1 MKWRRGLL
9 PLVSLMV
16 VAPTLVALL
25 FSGYGLFRQQKAMIA
40 FSQAYALNL
49 AEGLA
54 AEASETNQDRRHGE
68 GGFRR
73 DHLQRMLTVGP
84 PVPGWVVIVDA
95 QGQIHEGHQRFQGEI
110 NRELQ
115 EAVSSVFSSGVY
127 RTLTLGDRGGRA
139 PMAAAIYPTR
149 DHRRA
154 VVVAISWRPIPGPL
168 MDALAYQ
175 PTISFIVSAL
185 TLLGFFLMWR
195 WCILPL
201 RSLAGRIETLQWG
214 RDGLV
219 RRPVGPLLE
228 LRELQQTISELAQSA
243 VERERLKRNY
253 VADIVKT
260 QEEER
265 LWLAQEIHDS
275 ALQSVAALIQ
285 RLQLSLRGLERPQGD
300 LSRVREHLEQAQN
313 SAMAAVQEMRDVCD
327 RLSPPW
333 VGLGVARALEELV
346 NRLSRIHG
354 MDITAE
360 ISGDGLAELPEGAV
374 LSVCRIVQEALSNAA
389 RHGEATAATVELK
402 SDGKTMTLTVR
413 DNGKGIAGELDPEK
427 LRVGGHRGVAGM
439 TERAGL
445 LKGSVTIGS
454 LPQGGAEVRM
464 TAPLLP
470 KM

>member
-1 MKWRRGLL
+1 MRWRRWLL

-16 VAPTLVALL
+16 VVPTLVALL

-54 AEASETNQDRRHGE
+54 AEASETNQRYGE
-68 GGFRR
+68 GGRHR
-73 DHLQRMLTVGP
+73 GHLQRMLTIGP
-84 PVPGWVVIVDA
+84 PVPGWVAIVDYR
-95 QGQIHEGHQRFQGEI
+95 GQVLQQSRPFPQDHNPEL
-110 NRELQ
+110 RE
-115 EAVSSVFSSGVY
+115 AIASVFTSGVY
-127 RTLTLGDRGGRA
+127 KTLTLDDRRGRA
-139 PMAAAIYPTR
+139 PMAAAVYPTR
-149 DHRRA
+149 DHQQA
-154 VVVAISWRPIPGPL
+154 VIVAISWHPIPGPL
-168 MDALAYQ
+168 MEALAYQ

-185 TLLGFFLMWR
+185 ALMGFFLMWR

-201 RSLAGRIETLQWG
+201 RSLAGRIEVLHWG
-214 RDGLV
+214 KDSLPQC
-219 RRPVGPLLE
+219 PVGPLLE

-243 VERERLKRNY
+243 LERERLKRTY
-253 VADIVKT
+253 VADIVRT

-265 LWLAQEIHDS
+265 LRLAREIHDS

-285 RLQLSLRGLERPQGD
+285 RLQLSLRGLEKPQAD
-300 LSRVREHLEQAQN
+300 LSRVRDHLEQAQN

-333 VGLGVARALEELV
+333 VGLGMARALEELT

-354 MDITAE
+354 IEIALE
-360 ISGDGLAELPEGAV
+360 ISGDGLNDLPEGAV
-374 LSVCRIVQEALSNAA
+374 LSVCRIVQEAISNAV
-389 RHGEATAATVELK
+389 RHGKATSATVELK
-402 SDGKTMTLTVR
+402 SDGRTMTLTVQ
-413 DNGKGIAGELDPEK
+413 DNGSGISQALDPEK

-464 TAPLLP
+464 TAPLVP
-470 KM
+470 QGA